1 MYPNAGDRE
10 LPVDLIRTVAI
21 VLVILL
27 HASTESYTSVALMT
41 DQNVQIWFASNFY
54 DSIARVCIPIFVMLA
69 GALMLQPSKVDEPL
83 RQFYR
88 KRWDRLGLP
97 FIFWAVIYFAWAAVV
112 NGKQLTLQSVT
123 QGVLTGPYYQF
134 WFLYLLIGLYLVTP
148 LLRVAIKHANRHI
161 MSYTLA
167 IWFVGTAVMPLL
179 TLFGSYYLNAN
190 FFIFTGWIGYY
201 VLGIYLTTTNIK
213 RRLLYLGL
221 IGGLLWTI
229 GGSYLIVTTLGE
241 RFSQFFYDGFSI
253 NMIVASASL
262 FMLLLMASPQAL
274 KAKYPRGSR
283 ILRLI
288 SVNTLPIF
296 FFHVIVLE
304 SLQYGFFGF
313 KLGITTMNP
322 FIAIPLTTALTLLIC
337 LAIIVPL
344 KRVPY
349 LKKLI
354 G

>member
-1 MYPNAGDRE
+1 MYPKEGDSK
-10 LPVDLIRTVAI
+10 LPVDLVRTVAI

-54 DSIARVCIPIFVMLA
+54 DSIARVCIPLFVMLA
-69 GALMLQPSKVDEPL
+69 GALMLQPSKADEPL

-97 FIFWAVIYFAWAAVV
+97 FILWAIIYFAWAALV

-134 WFLYLLIGLYLVTP
+134 WFVYLLIGLYLVTP
-148 LLRVAIKHANRHI
+148 LLRVALKHASRHI
-161 MSYTLA
+161 LNYTLVV
-167 IWFVGTAVMPLL
+167 WFVGTAVMPLL

-201 VLGIYLTTTNIK
+201 VLGIYLTAANIK
-213 RRLLYLGL
+213 RPLLYIGL

-229 GGSYLIVTTLGE
+229 VGSYLIVATLGE

-262 FMLLLMASPQAL
+262 FMLLLTVSPQTL
-274 KAKYPRGSR
+274 QTKYPKGNRVLR
-283 ILRLI
+283 II
-288 SVNTLPIF
+288 SANTLPIF
-296 FFHVIVLE
+296 FLHVMVLE

-313 KLGITTMNP
+313 TLGITSMNP
-322 FIAIPLTTALTLLIC
+322 FIAIPLSTSLTLLIC
-337 LAIIVPL
+337 LAIIIPL
-344 KRVPY
+344 KRLPY
-349 LKKLI
+349 VKKLI